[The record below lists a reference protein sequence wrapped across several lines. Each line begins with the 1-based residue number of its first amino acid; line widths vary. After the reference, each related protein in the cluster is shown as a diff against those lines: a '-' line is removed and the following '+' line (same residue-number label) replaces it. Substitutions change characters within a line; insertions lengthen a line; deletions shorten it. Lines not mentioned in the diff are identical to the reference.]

1 MTNLRQVSVKSL
13 ETRHY
18 IPLGSN
24 SQPQMT
30 YYSSSLKK
38 GKQRIYSNP
47 NPGSCRQNPTK
58 KQG

>member
-18 IPLGSN
+18 VPLGFN

-47 NPGSCRQNPTK
+47 NPGSVQAK
-58 KQG
+58 SY